1 MTTTASDW
9 ARRGDAHRELVFNV
23 AHGAFAKA
31 KLQSPRTWKEAKLAD
46 EMARRACGL
55 DDRDAASQTLLIH
68 INETVNGFDP
78 YPIEANVIDAAL
90 SPPTPVSISQETAS
104 PNES

>member
-1 MTTTASDW
+1 MRLRMPRSAC
-9 ARRGDAHRELVFNV
+9 RGDAHRELVFNV
-23 AHGAFAKA
+23 AHGALAKA

-55 DDRDAASQTLLIH
+55 DDRDAASQSLLIH
-68 INETVNGFDP
+68 INETVNDFDP

-90 SPPTPVSISQETAS
+90 LPGTPVSISQETAS